1 MHRALTIVII
11 AMCLV
16 TAACDRT
23 DTKSSN
29 VSDVDYTV
37 VDRAAIPEE
46 LAATIDARKESDF
59 EISACIDGYTY
70 IVKGYGKQ
78 PTGGYSIRVDRLQTN
93 GTDMTMASTLI
104 GPSAGEAVNKLATY
118 PYIVIKTEA
127 TDNNILFE

>member
-16 TAACDRT
+16 TAACGRA

-29 VSDVDYTV
+29 VSD

>member
-1 MHRALTIVII
+1 MRRALIIIII
-11 AMCLV
+11 AICLV
-16 TAACDRT
+16 TTACGRGG
-23 DTKSSN
+23 TKGTA

-37 VDRAAIPEE
+37 VDKAAIPGE

-78 PTGGYSIRVDRLQTN
+78 PTGGYSIRVDRLQTD
-93 GTDMTMASTLI
+93 GTDMTFATTLI

-118 PYIVIKTEA
+118 PYIVIKTET

>member
-16 TAACDRT
+16 TAACGRT
-23 DTKSSN
+23 DTKSST

-46 LAATIDARKESDF
+46 LAATIDARKESAF

-78 PTGGYSIRVDRLQTN
+78 PTGGYSIRVDRLQTD

-118 PYIVIKTEA
+118 PYIVLKTEA

>member
-1 MHRALTIVII
+1 M
-11 AMCLV
+11 
-16 TAACDRT
+16 
-23 DTKSSN
+23 
-29 VSDVDYTV
+29 
-37 VDRAAIPEE
+37 DRAAIPEE

>member
-16 TAACDRT
+16 TAACGRA

-46 LAATIDARKESDF
+46 LAATIDVRKESDF

>member
-16 TAACDRT
+16 TAACGRA

-37 VDRAAIPEE
+37 VDR
-46 LAATIDARKESDF
+46 AATIDARKESDF

-118 PYIVIKTEA
+118 PYIVLKTEA

>member
-16 TAACDRT
+16 TAACGRA

-37 VDRAAIPEE
+37 

>member
-11 AMCLV
+11 AMCLF
-16 TAACDRT
+16 TAACGRT

-59 EISACIDGYTY
+59 EISACID
-70 IVKGYGKQ
+70 KGYGKQ
-78 PTGGYSIRVDRLQTN
+78 PTGGYSIRVDRLQTD

-118 PYIVIKTEA
+118 PYIVLKTEA